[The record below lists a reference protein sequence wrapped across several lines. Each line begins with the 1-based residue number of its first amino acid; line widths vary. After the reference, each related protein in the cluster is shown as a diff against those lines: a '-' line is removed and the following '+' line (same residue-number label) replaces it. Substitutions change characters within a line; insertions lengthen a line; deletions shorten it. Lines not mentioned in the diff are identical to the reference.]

1 MQAETTYTVVKIDY
15 YWARVMK
22 ETAPSD
28 EIFVGI
34 VNLEFP
40 KARPAAKRK
49 EREKS
54 PHKASIKSPDR
65 HTAVTVGLN
74 EEGDQ
79 RKHVSRAVS
88 SAVCPPPPPLPLEL
102 WIEILGYLTD
112 KEHLPTSWQS
122 CRRVSRLLKA
132 AAEKAYLYVC
142 IRKWKVHLKLGYR
155 RLARRPGQVE
165 GNGRRSPVT
174 ALLRF
179 QKLAYATEGGDMAG
193 QEGQQR
199 VYFHDPEMQPPPWGL
214 TDEHLDDDDTALV
227 VRCGARGPLELVV
240 GSGAYNRG
248 SLDVMLDI
256 PNPGASLAGVAL
268 RVDRDRRTVSCLWQ
282 PLLSTFLCNAHEG
295 NPYAFYGT
303 YGKKKPGR
311 IVRGV

>member
-1 MQAETTYTVVKIDY
+1 M
-15 YWARVMK
+15 
-22 ETAPSD
+22 
-28 EIFVGI
+28 
-34 VNLEFP
+34 LE
-40 KARPAAKRK
+40 
-49 EREKS
+49 
-54 PHKASIKSPDR
+54 PHNM
-65 HTAVTVGLN
+65 GCL

-122 CRRVSRLLKA
+122 CRRVSHLLKA
-132 AAEKAYLYVC
+132 AAEKAYLYAC

-179 QKLAYATEGGDMAG
+179 QKLSYATEGGGIAG

-214 TDEHLDDDDTALV
+214 IDEQLGGDDDDTALV
-227 VRCGARGPLELVV
+227 VRCGARGPLELVI

-256 PNPGASLAGVAL
+256 PDPGASLAGVAL
-268 RVDRDRRTVSCLWQ
+268 QVDRDRRTVSCLWQ